1 MIYLNHF
8 QATVGCLGLRL
19 GHKYLTI
26 VENEAICDVKNLT
39 QVKKGLQVEG
49 CLGRRAEVG
58 AFDRADDVSVAVDVA
73 HELLQAPEA
82 ALAHAQETLGQ
93 VVVERLQLRLDVGQ
107 DGSDQLDDG
116 DDQ

>member
-1 MIYLNHF
+1 MKF
-8 QATVGCLGLRL
+8 TFD
-19 GHKYLTI
+19 KKLTPI
-26 VENEAICDVKNLT
+26 FKKMFLHLLSQRTEVNEES
-39 QVKKGLQVEG
+39 KKGLQVEG

-73 HELLQAPEA
+73 HELLQTPEA